1 MYVFLEGLTVLALVV
16 VVAMLLFA
24 AFVGL
29 MALRQ
34 GITAMRRIARKAAEP
49 ATAQK
54 TGLSM
59 ALQGAILTSTE
70 PSAR

>member
-1 MYVFLEGLTVLALVV
+1 MYVFVEGLTVLALVV

-29 MALRQ
+29 MALRE

-49 ATAQK
+49 ATAQE